1 MRENPC
7 NKLKN
12 AAEKEVIIMA
22 NTDLKIRVKSKLGTT
37 QQVLLYQEAITLN
50 VKNFKTA
57 AWEHQ
62 YLAPGAQ
69 MRAML
74 PTEISIGSMEV
85 IGHDGKIMT
94 KLIPVEYNT
103 TWDICDNVGALD
115 VRKSAEPSPTG
126 DTIEIHNKNKS
137 TSEAVI
143 AKNGK
148 PLFACSVRPGFKVNF
163 AIHPKLFVALSDFE
177 ITDPFFDAA
186 TISRRPV
193 EIEYEGQQYLTV
205 ILSENESTGE
215 VTVDYNFDKFEE

>member
-1 MRENPC
+1 MSN
-7 NKLKN
+7 L
-12 AAEKEVIIMA
+12 
-22 NTDLKIRVKSKLGTT
+22 DLKIRVKSKLGST
-37 QQVLLYQEAITLN
+37 QQVLLYQEAVTLN

-62 YLAPGAQ
+62 RLAPGAQ
-69 MRAML
+69 MRATL
-74 PTEISIGSMEV
+74 PTEISIGSMEK

-94 KLIPVEYNT
+94 KLLDAEYNT
-103 TWDICDNVGALD
+103 AWDIYSNNGALD
-115 VRKSAEPSPTG
+115 VRKSNESAPSDNTV
-126 DTIEIHNKNKS
+126 EIYNKNDF
-137 TSEAVI
+137 TSSAVV

-148 PLFACSVRPGFKVNF
+148 PLFSCSVRPGFKVNF
-163 AIHPKLFVALSDFE
+163 SIHPKLFVALSDFE

-186 TISRRPV
+186 TISKKPV

>member
-1 MRENPC
+1 
-7 NKLKN
+7 
-12 AAEKEVIIMA
+12 MA
-22 NTDLKIRVKSKLGTT
+22 NTDLKIRVKSRLGTT
-37 QQVLLYQEAITLN
+37 QQVLLYQEAVTLN
-50 VKNFKTA
+50 VKNFKIA

-62 YLAPGAQ
+62 YIAPGAQ
-69 MRAML
+69 MRALL
-74 PTEISIGSMEV
+74 PTDISIGSMEV

-94 KLIPVEYNT
+94 KLLNVEYNT
-103 TWDICDNVGALD
+103 AWDIYNNGGALD
-115 VRKSAEPSPTG
+115 IRKSSEPFPEG
-126 DTIEIHNKNKS
+126 DTIEIHNKNKA
-137 TSEAVI
+137 TSEAVV

-148 PLFACSVRPGFKVNF
+148 PLFACNVRPGFKVNF

-193 EIEYEGQQYLTV
+193 EIEYEGQQYLTI

>member
-1 MRENPC
+1 
-7 NKLKN
+7 
-12 AAEKEVIIMA
+12 MA

-69 MRAML
+69 MRAVL
-74 PTEISIGSMEV
+74 PTEISIGSMER

-94 KLIPVEYNT
+94 KLIDVEYNT
-103 TWDICDNVGALD
+103 AWDIYNNSGALD
-115 VRKSAEPSPTG
+115 VRKSNEPAPTG
-126 DTIEIHNKNKS
+126 DTVEIHNKNKV
-137 TSEAVI
+137 TSSAVV

-148 PLFACSVRPGFKVNF
+148 PLFCCSVRPGFKVNF
-163 AIHPKLFVALSDFE
+163 SIHPKIFVALSDFE
-177 ITDPFFDAA
+177 ISDPFFDAA
-186 TISRRPV
+186 TISRKPV

-215 VTVDYNFDKFEE
+215 VVVDYNFDKFEE